1 MSQDKN
7 QYKHMLNLPATDFP
21 MKAGLAQREPQR
33 LMQWQDADV
42 YGQIHNRVSIFVSL
56 PIASLDKLTLQ
67 KRLDEIG
74 QRQPKNA

>member
-1 MSQDKN
+1 MSAFWPFPD
-7 QYKHMLNLPATDFP
+7 PAAFEGTDAERSAMF
-21 MKAGLAQREPQR
+21 
-33 LMQWQDADV
+33 ADV

-74 QRQPKNA
+74 HRQPENA